1 MFYKKQHI
9 LDTISQM
16 IDKIKNDRYESSL
29 MQKFIFEMRSI
40 GFFFLVISFLI
51 ITVLVY
57 AEITEQFDVSVI
69 TYFQT
74 ISGNSVLDISMWAIT
89 EIGGIIPIMIFCFVM
104 FVWRKTRRMGL
115 IMLLAVLIGTVAS
128 GYFKD
133 YIVERPRPD
142 LEYIG
147 TELPLDVEHDTSV
160 LGGKGSFPSGHA
172 ARAAVIAFVLG
183 LALSERFP
191 RGWLL
196 LWIFPISVGVS
207 RIYVLQH
214 YPMDVIG
221 GILFGMIIST
231 ILASRLSISKST
243 SKT

>member
-1 MFYKKQHI
+1 
-9 LDTISQM
+9 
-16 IDKIKNDRYESSL
+16 
-29 MQKFIFEMRSI
+29 MQKFIFQIRSR
-40 GFFFLVISFLI
+40 GFFLLVIAFLI
-51 ITVLVY
+51 TAGLVY
-57 AEITEQFDVSVI
+57 GQVTEDFDRSVI
-69 TYFQT
+69 LHFQST
-74 ISGNSVLDISMWAIT
+74 AGSAPVDLSMWVLT
-89 EIGGIIPIMIFCFVM
+89 EIGGIFPIMVFCFVL

-115 IMLLAVLIGTVAS
+115 IVLLAILIGTVLA
-128 GYFKD
+128 GYLKD
-133 YIVERPRPD
+133 YVVERPRPD

-147 TELPLDVEHDTSV
+147 TELPLEIEHDTTV

-172 ARAAVIAFVLG
+172 ARASVIAFVLG

-196 LWIFPISVGVS
+196 LWIFPISVGMS